1 MNKETLLSRQILT
14 HMLSLTFIII
24 AITVLGSYLFYTFLI
39 DFLPGEMNAGHED
52 DMTFIDW
59 MWILIASTTSLVVSL
74 FFTIKL
80 SIRILKPLNDV
91 VLSLKQISQGNLS
104 ARASGCS
111 FQLGEMNHLVNDFNE
126 MAEKLQTL
134 DTQRNLW
141 NAAIAHELRT
151 PVTILRGRLQG
162 LVDGVF
168 EPEQALLRNLL
179 KQTEGLTNLIE
190 DLRVVSSSGRA
201 GYSLT
206 LREVDL
212 RAMIS
217 NAIDTFLP
225 DFETK
230 QRKIITKLKCQRC
243 VCDPLRIIQCLNI
256 LFDNAL
262 KYSTSETLFVKN
274 GVTGNYN
281 FIIVQDEGPG
291 IPEELQGALFQPF
304 QRGKCAKQINP
315 EGCGLG
321 LSVVKAI
328 MRAHGGNVSYRL
340 TQENGSIFKLKWPVR
355 RNTAHTQLSL

>member
-91 VLSLKQISQGNLS
+91 ALSLKQISQGNLS

-243 VCDPLRIIQCLNI
+243 VCDPLSIIQCLNI

>member
-1 MNKETLLSRQILT
+1 M
-14 HMLSLTFIII
+14 
-24 AITVLGSYLFYTFLI
+24 
-39 DFLPGEMNAGHED
+39 DFDRFNHQSGCFP
-52 DMTFIDW
+52 
-59 MWILIASTTSLVVSL
+59 

-91 VLSLKQISQGNLS
+91 ALSLKQISQGNLS

>member
-80 SIRILKPLNDV
+80 SIRILKPLNAV
-91 VLSLKQISQGNLS
+91 AYSLKQISQGNLS
-104 ARASGCS
+104 ARASGNS

>member
-91 VLSLKQISQGNLS
+91 ALSLKQISQGNLS

-141 NAAIAHELRT
+141 NAAIAHKLRT

-212 RAMIS
+212 RALIS
-217 NAIDTFLP
+217 NAVDTFLP
-225 DFETK
+225 DFEAK
-230 QRKIITKLKCQRC
+230 QCKIITKLNYQCSA
-243 VCDPLRIIQCLNI
+243 CDPLRIIQCLNI

-262 KYSTSETLFVKN
+262 KYSTSETLLVKN
-274 GVTGNYN
+274 GVMGNYN

-304 QRGKCAKQINP
+304 QRGKYAKQINP

-328 MRAHGGNVSYRL
+328 MRAHGGNVSYSL
-340 TQENGSIFKLKWPVR
+340 TQENGSIFKLSWPV
-355 RNTAHTQLSL
+355 